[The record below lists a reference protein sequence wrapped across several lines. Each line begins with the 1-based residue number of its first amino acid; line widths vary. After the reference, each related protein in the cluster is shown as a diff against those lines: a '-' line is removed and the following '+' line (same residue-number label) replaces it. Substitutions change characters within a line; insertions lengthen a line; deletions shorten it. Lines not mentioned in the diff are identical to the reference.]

1 MAITYEGLCQKVGFD
16 IDSYEPE
23 VSDYENDS
31 RVSPFLVLSDNEL
44 EFLIKRRMSMIKG
57 KQTQ

>member
-1 MAITYEGLCQKVGFD
+1 MAITYEGLCKKVGFD

-31 RVSPFLVLSDNEL
+31 RVSPFLILSDNEL

-57 KQTQ
+57 NQT